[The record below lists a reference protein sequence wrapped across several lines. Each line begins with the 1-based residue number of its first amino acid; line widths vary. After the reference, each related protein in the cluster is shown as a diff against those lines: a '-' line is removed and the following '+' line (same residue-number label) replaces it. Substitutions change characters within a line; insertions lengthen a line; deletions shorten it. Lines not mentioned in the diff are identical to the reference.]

1 MLMNSKNVDEKSE
14 CFILVTM
21 KLNL

>member
-1 MLMNSKNVDEKSE
+1 MNSKNVDEKSE